1 MAKRA
6 EKKAPKQSERLNYGE
21 VSRELKTGGPQR
33 LYLLYG
39 QEDYLREAFL
49 GELKALCLP
58 DGGDDFSYHR
68 LDGRTLDMRELEE
81 AVNALPF
88 LSERALTE
96 VRGYDLGRCRDQEA
110 EALERIVSDIPEYC
124 TLVFVQDS
132 GYEPDQRQK
141 AVKSLKKYGKVIN
154 FTSQGQAPLVKWI
167 SKRFAALGKAVTPDA
182 CLALIYSSGE
192 LMSGLI
198 PEIEKLGAG
207 VRGDTVTVAGQEL
220 KMSRPKKKDFLLRLA
235 DKFLGKTGLFGSH
248 IDDSFVIKGNMQ
260 LLCYPLRYDAAAG
273 AKLPANG
280 YNSVCHGKTSYLFLL
295 IFKYSTQW
303 REKPR
308 AGFTGSRIFSLPGFG
323 AVGEKRP
330 RYRVRRST
338 SSSSRGPRRELPRSK
353 AALDCKA
360 RA

>member
-49 GELKALCLP
+49 GELKAMCLP

-68 LDGRTLDMRELEE
+68 LDGRTLDMKELEE

-110 EALERIVSDIPEYC
+110 EALERLVSAIPEYC

-141 AVKSLKKYGKVIN
+141 AVKSLKKYGKAIN

-207 VRGDTVTVAGQEL
+207 VRGDTVTAQDVERMALRRPEARIFDMTDCLAARDYDGAARILADLIAMGEEPIVTVAGIGMQMRRL
-220 KMSRPKKKDFLLRLA
+220 YAARLA
-235 DKFLGKTGLFGSH
+235 IDEKLGPDFVKELYKINYGFIIDKLMRAARGFTLEALERAVELCAETDYAMKSSSA
-248 IDDSFVIKGNMQ
+248 DDTE
-260 LLCYPLRYDAAAG
+260 LLCDLLIKLAAG
-273 AKLPANG
+273 A
-280 YNSVCHGKTSYLFLL
+280 
-295 IFKYSTQW
+295 
-303 REKPR
+303 
-308 AGFTGSRIFSLPGFG
+308 
-323 AVGEKRP
+323 
-330 RYRVRRST
+330 
-338 SSSSRGPRRELPRSK
+338 
-353 AALDCKA
+353 
-360 RA
+360 

>member
-96 VRGYDLGRCRDQEA
+96 VRGYDLGRCRDQ
-110 EALERIVSDIPEYC
+110 
-124 TLVFVQDS
+124 
-132 GYEPDQRQK
+132 
-141 AVKSLKKYGKVIN
+141 
-154 FTSQGQAPLVKWI
+154 
-167 SKRFAALGKAVTPDA
+167 AVTPDA

-207 VRGDTVTVAGQEL
+207 VRGDTVTAQDVERMALRRPEARIFDMTDCLAARDYDGAARILADLIAMGEEPIVTVAGIGMQMRRL
-220 KMSRPKKKDFLLRLA
+220 YAARLA
-235 DKFLGKTGLFGSH
+235 IDEKLGPDFVKELYKINYGFIIDKLMRAARGFTLEALERAVELCAETDYAMKSSSA
-248 IDDSFVIKGNMQ
+248 DDTE
-260 LLCYPLRYDAAAG
+260 LLCDLLIKLAAG
-273 AKLPANG
+273 A
-280 YNSVCHGKTSYLFLL
+280 
-295 IFKYSTQW
+295 
-303 REKPR
+303 
-308 AGFTGSRIFSLPGFG
+308 
-323 AVGEKRP
+323 
-330 RYRVRRST
+330 
-338 SSSSRGPRRELPRSK
+338 
-353 AALDCKA
+353 
-360 RA
+360 